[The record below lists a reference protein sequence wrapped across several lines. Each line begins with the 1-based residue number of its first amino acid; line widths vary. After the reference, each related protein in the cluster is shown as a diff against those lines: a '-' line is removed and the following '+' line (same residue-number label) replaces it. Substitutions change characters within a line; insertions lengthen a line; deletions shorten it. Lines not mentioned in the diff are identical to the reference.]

1 MAGGGGEREGQD
13 LKSFPRPTFPVF
25 PDLTKTLRG
34 REVQDL
40 TGKVAIHSRTD
51 FADLSS
57 PRRAVWQRR
66 ERGGEGGATS
76 QEFPQ
81 TDRQAPPDFADPT
94 CGAISGT
101 AARHCRRLWPGPGQV
116 RASVTGMARRATA
129 PASYRGRPSL
139 PGTER
144 YPSPAPSGHTG
155 HTGQTHG
162 AHGAD
167 TQGTR
172 GRHTG
177 HTGFCSLP
185 GQGHTTSPAPAP

>member
-1 MAGGGGEREGQD
+1 MAEEGERG
-13 LKSFPRPTFPVF
+13 
-25 PDLTKTLRG
+25 RG
-34 REVQDL
+34 RE
-40 TGKVAIHSRTD
+40 
-51 FADLSS
+51 
-57 PRRAVWQRR
+57 
-66 ERGGEGGATS
+66 GGARS

-81 TDRQAPPDFADPT
+81 TDRQASPDFADPT
-94 CGAISGT
+94 CGAISAT
-101 AARHCRRLWPGPGQV
+101 AARYCRRLWPGPDQV

-155 HTGQTHG
+155 QTHRAHR

-172 GRHTG
+172 VSVLFLDRGTPPPPPLPLEDTRGMQRYSSVH
-177 HTGFCSLP
+177 GFQFTSWKGGQSLIIRL
-185 GQGHTTSPAPAP
+185 